1 MPRTARVDSPGTV
14 TRIAEILRL
23 TPIRPPKISSVKD
36 KLGPLELLRV
46 LLTGSLVMAT
56 AMLCFGCKSENRV
69 VSNNIN
75 GVTARF
81 EIETPTVH
89 FGEALRVTAF
99 YRNTSSHSV
108 TFRFLPA
115 TYAAKVYY
123 ESVEELPC
131 IYPDVGFSEVVLN
144 PGQEIVVKDEMTFSK
159 YCYQAGPH
167 EIRFYYHASLLGDSK
182 LEEMYLRKYSLADR
196 AIAWEDRGHKFTI
209 KK

>member
-1 MPRTARVDSPGTV
+1 MIGKP
-14 TRIAEILRL
+14 
-23 TPIRPPKISSVKD
+23 
-36 KLGPLELLRV
+36 V
-46 LLTGSLVMAT
+46 LLARLGVGLVAWIVIAT
-56 AMLCFGCKSENRV
+56 AILSFGCKSENRT
-69 VSNNIN
+69 VSHDIN

-81 EIETPTVH
+81 EIPTATVH

-99 YRNTSSHSV
+99 YRNTNPRLV
-108 TFRFLPA
+108 TFRFLPP

-123 ESVEELPC
+123 KGVEELPC

-167 EIRFYYHASLLGDSK
+167 EIRFYYHASLLGDPK
-182 LEEMYLRKYSLADR
+182 LEEMYLRKYPLAAR